1 MPMYPLWS
9 SIATGVVAYGI
20 AIEQFYGITYSPTKL
35 VGLCEKSALCQT
47 SLHIQ
52 QFSDIVVEIK
62 KQTCQKRKIPQIF
75 KFQWGL

>member
-9 SIATGVVAYGI
+9 SIATGVVA
-20 AIEQFYGITYSPTKL
+20 YGITYSPTKL